1 MCIDIR
7 INLIDTHQLDR
18 YGECIQDSSGVMVF
32 GCSVLIIG
40 ILVRGTRPRML
51 NDIFVYQP
59 RCDRCSL
66 LLILQ
71 RCRISSSSSIYFNMI
86 VNGCVFLSRLHVTMP
101 CRQVVMRSQSVGRE
115 GPGQSICLRGLDVR
129 VCGVAFRGGGGGL
142 ENGDLKP

>member
-1 MCIDIR
+1 MYAYIHMVIDVYVYR
-7 INLIDTHQLDR
+7 HTHQLDR
-18 YGECIQDSSGVMVF
+18 YGGCIQDSSGVMVF

-51 NDIFVYQP
+51 NDIIVYQP

-71 RCRISSSSSIYFNMI
+71 RCRISSSSSIYFSLHD
-86 VNGCVFLSRLHVTMP
+86 CERLCFLSRLHVTMP

-115 GPGQSICLRGLDVR
+115 GPGQSICLKPAGGLDVR
-129 VCGVAFRGGGGGL
+129 VCGVGFRGGAF
-142 ENGDLKP
+142 